1 MIGCWH
7 GCHTPEA
14 ALVAGMP
21 RAFDMAERLSP
32 DEPQASSLS
41 LRSDSP
47 TTRASKCVREKKKE
61 RGRKEGG
68 EAGTLREQAEAEAR
82 KHESRSARGKLEI

>member
-41 LRSDSP
+41 LAP
-47 TTRASKCVREKKKE
+47 FGQPHHKSKQVREKKKE
-61 RGRKEGG
+61 GGRKEGK
-68 EAGTLREQAEAEAR
+68 REQAEAR